1 MNLTDEEL
9 QRERG
14 EHQLVADAMASVR
27 LFHTLF
33 GDGEQTR
40 EWVRELVRVM
50 YRTGCRDQAWRAGIP
65 ARHHG
70 RCHRPDLPRTLRP
83 GTGMA
88 GGGSLTERAIPRVPP

>member
-1 MNLTDEEL
+1 MNPTDEEL

-33 GDGEQTR
+33 GNGEQTR

-50 YRTGCRDQAWRAGIP
+50 YRTGCRDRHGERDSLLATTADAI
-65 ARHHG
+65 ARTYLG
-70 RCHRPDLPRTLRP
+70 RSARELEWPE
-83 GTGMA
+83 A
-88 GGGSLTERAIPRVPP
+88 GG

>member
-50 YRTGCRDQAWRAGIP
+50 YQDR
-65 ARHHG
+65 
-70 RCHRPDLPRTLRP
+70 LRP
-83 GTGMA
+83 GMA
-88 GGGSLTERAIPRVPP
+88 SGNPCSPPRPTPSPGPISGTPRGNWNGRRPVADGRHDGRQSG